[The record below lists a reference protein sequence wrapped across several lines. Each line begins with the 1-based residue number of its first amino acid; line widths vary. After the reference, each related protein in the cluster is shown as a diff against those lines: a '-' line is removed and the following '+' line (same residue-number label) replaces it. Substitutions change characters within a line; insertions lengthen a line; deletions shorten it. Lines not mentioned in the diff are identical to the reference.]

1 MSIRSADRRVVRQAP
16 ARTMRLWQ
24 ILNMN
29 VGFFG
34 IQFGFGLQQGN
45 MSPIYKYLGAD
56 DASLPILWLAGPVT
70 GLLIQPLIGAL
81 SDRTSSRFGRRTP
94 YFVVGA
100 LLCSVCLFIMPNS
113 GTLWMAA
120 GLLWVLDAAAN
131 VAMEPYRAFVND
143 MLEPAQRAAGYM
155 VQSAFTGLSQT
166 AAYLMP
172 SLLILLGMRADR
184 MNAHGLPFAVEV
196 AFTVGGVV
204 SIVSVAWSVYTTRE
218 APVTR
223 VANTRLSV
231 RAALVDVYDAVRAMP
246 TAMRQL
252 GTMMLFQW
260 YAMFCYWQY
269 VALSLSRTLY
279 GTTDAHDPRFLDA
292 VLLSGRI
299 GGFYNFVAFVAGF
312 ALLPLLPKLGPA
324 RLHSAALLLGGLG
337 VAAVPT
343 ISNPWL
349 LLVPMVGLG
358 LAWASMMGNP
368 YAMLS
373 ASIPKERAGVYM
385 GIFNTFIVVPM
396 LIEVLSVRALYR
408 VLGND
413 PRHILTLAGVAL
425 CIAALLAL
433 RVRVPS
439 APA

>member
-1 MSIRSADRRVVRQAP
+1 MTTDHRITREVP
-16 ARTMRLWQ
+16 KRTLRLGQ

-56 DASLPILWLAGPVT
+56 DAALPVLWLAGPVT

-81 SDRTSSRFGRRTP
+81 SDRTTSRFGRRTP

-100 LLCSVCLFIMPNS
+100 LLCSVCLFVMPNS

-120 GLLWVLDAAAN
+120 GLLWMLDAAAN

-143 MLEPAQRAAGYM
+143 MLDPAQRAVGYM

-166 AAYLMP
+166 AAYLIP
-172 SLLILLGMRADR
+172 SFLILMGMRADR
-184 MNAHGLPFAVEV
+184 MNAHGLPSIVEI

-204 SIVSVAWSVYTTRE
+204 SVASVAWSVYTTRE
-218 APVTR
+218 APAAT
-223 VANTRLSV
+223 VADAPISI
-231 RAALVDVYDAVRAMP
+231 RAAFVDVYDAVRDMP
-246 TAMRQL
+246 AAMRQL
-252 GTMMLFQW
+252 GAMMLFQW

-279 GTTDAHDPRFLDA
+279 GTTDAHDPHFLDA

-299 GGFYNFVAFVAGF
+299 GGFYNFIAFVAGF
-312 ALLPLLPKLGPA
+312 ALLPLLPKFGPA
-324 RLHSAALLLGGLG
+324 RLHTGALLLGGLG
-337 VAAVPT
+337 IAVVPM

-373 ASIPKERAGVYM
+373 AAIPQARAGVYM
-385 GIFNTFIVVPM
+385 GIFNTFIVIPM
-396 LIEVLSVRALYR
+396 LVEVFSVRALYR

-413 PRHILTLAGVAL
+413 PRHILVLAGVAL
-425 CIAALLAL
+425 CVAGLLAL
-433 RVRVPS
+433 RVRVPPV
-439 APA
+439 PA